1 MQDRANRRRISP
13 SLAQSGVGLLIL
25 AALGTLIASIGWVTN
40 FAFGGRSYK
49 ATFIFPNVGGMTVG
63 TKVGYR
69 GVRVGQVTGINP
81 EPEGVAVDVQI
92 TPVSRLIPSNSIIEA
107 VQSGLVGETTIDIT
121 PLQSVPV
128 GSIKGNPLSSS
139 CDSTIILCNGDR
151 LQGQSALNVNTLIRS
166 LLKISN
172 TLSDPELIA
181 AFRSLAQRTSV
192 TLGKVNQF
200 SGEATS
206 LLKDA
211 QKVGTIRDVNRGA
224 TSLGELSGGVNQ
236 LSGNLQG
243 VSNLSAE
250 ATSLLR
256 DLQKNGGLKNL
267 DSTLA
272 QAKETLVSVGKTA
285 DQLRGF
291 LSANQT
297 RIEGTLDSIKTTS
310 DRLQVTTSKLNPLL
324 DQVERSQIIG
334 NLETISANTASL
346 TKNLENLS
354 LYLGDPK
361 TIVLIQELLDS
372 ARAAL
377 ENVNKVTSDLDQI
390 TGDPELRRQLIQLIR
405 GLNNIISSTE
415 QLQKDVVYGQTLTE
429 VAAEIAAIAPD
440 TPQKK

>member
-1 MQDRANRRRISP
+1 
-13 SLAQSGVGLLIL
+13 VH
-25 AALGTLIASIGWVTN
+25 
-40 FAFGGRSYK
+40 RS
-49 ATFIFPNVGGMTVG
+49 
-63 TKVGYR
+63 
-69 GVRVGQVTGINP
+69 
-81 EPEGVAVDVQI
+81 
-92 TPVSRLIPSNSIIEA
+92 
-107 VQSGLVGETTIDIT
+107 
-121 PLQSVPV
+121 
-128 GSIKGNPLSSS
+128 
-139 CDSTIILCNGDR
+139 
-151 LQGQSALNVNTLIRS
+151 
-166 LLKISN
+166 
-172 TLSDPELIA
+172 
-181 AFRSLAQRTSV
+181 QR
-192 TLGKVNQF
+192 
-200 SGEATS
+200 
-206 LLKDA
+206 D
-211 QKVGTIRDVNRGA
+211 RDVNRGA

-272 QAKETLVSVGKTA
+272 QAKETLVSVGETA

-429 VAAEIAAIAPD
+429 VAAEIASIAPD

>member
-1 MQDRANRRRISP
+1 
-13 SLAQSGVGLLIL
+13 
-25 AALGTLIASIGWVTN
+25 
-40 FAFGGRSYK
+40 
-49 ATFIFPNVGGMTVG
+49 
-63 TKVGYR
+63 
-69 GVRVGQVTGINP
+69 
-81 EPEGVAVDVQI
+81 
-92 TPVSRLIPSNSIIEA
+92 
-107 VQSGLVGETTIDIT
+107 VGE
-121 PLQSVPV
+121 
-128 GSIKGNPLSSS
+128 
-139 CDSTIILCNGDR
+139 
-151 LQGQSALNVNTLIRS
+151 
-166 LLKISN
+166 
-172 TLSDPELIA
+172 
-181 AFRSLAQRTSV
+181 
-192 TLGKVNQF
+192 
-200 SGEATS
+200 
-206 LLKDA
+206 
-211 QKVGTIRDVNRGA
+211 
-224 TSLGELSGGVNQ
+224 
-236 LSGNLQG
+236 
-243 VSNLSAE
+243 
-250 ATSLLR
+250 
-256 DLQKNGGLKNL
+256 
-267 DSTLA
+267 
-272 QAKETLVSVGKTA
+272 TA

-334 NLETISANTASL
+334 NLDTISANAASL